1 MYVCMYIY
9 YLFLLVVFLHTK
21 EVIFCKSQE
30 NGMSMSQK
38 YGCTGNLHET
48 VNQLYPLMCTRDTG
62 DIHVFF

>member
-1 MYVCMYIY
+1 MFICVYNF
-9 YLFLLVVFLHTK
+9 FLLVVFLHTK
-21 EVIFCKSQE
+21 EVIFCCKSQE

-48 VNQLYPLMCTRDTG
+48 VKQLYPLMCTRDTG